1 MSNKFKDIDKKNRR
15 YYFFDDMMN
24 IKNVD
29 LNKTK
34 IDKSHIKI
42 FLFIISNLWHLKI
55 LNTYKLTVE
64 ILYTLLSIK

>member
-15 YYFFDDMMN
+15 YYFFDDMRN

-34 IDKSHIKI
+34 TDKSHIKI
-42 FLFIISNLWHLKI
+42 FLFIISNL
-55 LNTYKLTVE
+55 
-64 ILYTLLSIK
+64 